1 MNGKKV
7 LKISV
12 TDNGIGMTRETID
25 SVLHEE
31 DNPGKNKTDF
41 FRHVGISNV
50 NRRIQYDFGPE
61 YGITIVSEPG
71 VYTTM
76 TIVRPYINQSER
88 KKDEDLL

>member
-1 MNGKKV
+1 
-7 LKISV
+7 
-12 TDNGIGMTRETID
+12 MTGETIEA
-25 SVLHEE
+25 VLHEE
-31 DNPGKNKTDF
+31 DSSGKNKTDF

-76 TIVRPYINQSER
+76 TIVRPYKIKET
-88 KKDEDLL
+88 L

>member
-1 MNGKKV
+1 M
-7 LKISV
+7 

-31 DNPGKNKTDF
+31 DNPKNKTDF

-76 TIVRPYINQSER
+76 TIVRPYINKGGKMR
-88 KKDEDLL
+88 ICYDKITDCR